1 MMKLIF
7 CLGLFLLAVE
17 GVKAQGKVGR
27 IHNDTAYIE
36 WIANDEAQNAEELRA
51 YQLTAADLVVL
62 QSTGANGSNKKW
74 VAAFKLLQTDTC
86 TGCQPV
92 YHIVGKSEGLFR
104 IGKWYGNQTVAA
116 IKKLNDLRTEQLAF
130 GQKLLVGFCK
140 MPISRPKL
148 LTDSLESGIG
158 VKQAN
163 QVPATVQQP
172 SGKDSVLV
180 LPKPAPLRPVDP
192 EPELTYSGHGFFE
205 AEWKPSNAANS
216 RPGKAAIFKS
226 ASGWQDG
233 KFYLL
238 TGILPPGA
246 LVKVLNP
253 ATQKYVVAK
262 VLAPL
267 PQIKM
272 NEGLICRLNDAA
284 AALLGCLHQKTFEL
298 IITASN

>member
-1 MMKLIF
+1 MKLIF
-7 CLGLFLLAVE
+7 CLGLFLLALE
-17 GVKAQGKVGR
+17 GIKAQDKVGY

-36 WIANDEAQNAEELRA
+36 WIANDDVPNAEHLRA
-51 YQLTAADLVVL
+51 YQLTTSDLVVL
-62 QSTGANGSNKKW
+62 QSIGSNGSNKKW
-74 VAAFKLLQTDTC
+74 VAAYKLLQTDSC

-116 IKKLNDLRTEQLAF
+116 IKKLNGLRSEQLAF

-140 MPISRPKL
+140 MPISRPGL
-148 LTDSLESGIG
+148 YTDSLESGIG

-163 QVPATVQQP
+163 QVQTTVQQP
-172 SGKDSVLV
+172 SGKDSVLL
-180 LPKPAPLRPVDP
+180 LPKPAPLRPA
-192 EPELTYSGHGFFE
+192 EPGQELTYSGHGFFE
-205 AEWKPSNAANS
+205 AEWKPANAANS

-226 ASGWQDG
+226 ESGWQDG

-238 TGILPPGA
+238 TGIFPPGT

-284 AALLGCLHQKTFEL
+284 AALLGCLYEKTFEL
-298 IITASN
+298 IITGSN